1 MAKANWC
8 TVSPMSGEGDGTL
21 TVSASGHNGR
31 MGKTT
36 TVTVTAANGTR
47 PSKSFTVVQAGAG
60 VVLTLDSS
68 KPGLPKSGGKV
79 TINGTSNSATLK
91 VDCPQAGLGLV
102 AILKIGGKPDQTV
115 IENSAVPKTVT
126 IPGDPG
132 ASGIYSFTLE
142 LQVAPS
148 KKATTVTFKINVTPS
163 EESLK
168 KQCTFTLEPGD
179 SSLSINRSEVR
190 LNKEGGAQASGSNI
204 VNVTSNDNWTVS

>member
-1 MAKANWC
+1 MAKEQWC
-8 TVSPMSGEGDGTL
+8 TVSPMSGEGDGAL
-21 TVSASGHNGR
+21 TVSAPGHNGR
-31 MGKTT
+31 MGRMTS
-36 TVTVTAANGTR
+36 VTVTAANGTR

-68 KPGLPKSGGKV
+68 KPGLPKGGGKV

-91 VDCPQAGLGLV
+91 FQCTQAVLGLV
-102 AILKIGGKPDQTV
+102 AVLKIAGKPDQTV
-115 IENSAVPKTVT
+115 IENSLTPQTVT

-132 ASGIYSFTLE
+132 ADGIYSFILE

-148 KKATTVTFKINVTPS
+148 RKATPVTFRINVYPS
-163 EESLK
+163 DESLK
-168 KQCTFTLEPGD
+168 KQCTFTLEPGE

-190 LNKEGGAQASGSNI
+190 LNKEGGAQTSGSNI